1 MDNSLSNVRF
11 RYLDARGEKQ
21 SASLSFTRPKF
32 WPVEA
37 VYHLV

>member
-1 MDNSLSNVRF
+1 MDNSQSNVRF
-11 RYLDARGEKQ
+11 RYLDVRDAKQ
-21 SASLSFTRPKF
+21 SASLSFTGPKF